1 MEILPKVIC
10 GLGNEGERYHNTR
23 HNIGFLAVDQLVSES
38 NSSFKNH
45 TKLQSEAADIEIN
58 NQILKVIKPNGFINQ
73 SGLKIKKI
81 CDYYKFNAAEVMVL
95 HDDLDMSPGKCKITF
110 GGGSGGHNGLKDIIS
125 HMTEQ
130 FWRIKIGI
138 GRPGFGDKDQISNYV
153 LNRPTSDE
161 NQILIDSINIILRSI
176 TLIYQKGMEPAK
188 TFLHTETSA

>member
-23 HNIGFLAVDQLVSES
+23 HNIGFLAVDQLVSER

-110 GGGSGGHNGLKDIIS
+110 GGGSGGQNGLKDIIS